1 MRTFEEYQCI
11 DCVNEDGEKLSIK
24 IYKDGIAFVVDEE
37 SKFELDHDQS
47 LMVSDSL
54 KANLENS

>member
-1 MRTFEEYQCI
+1 MKAFEEYQCI
-11 DCVNEDGEKLSIK
+11 DCINEDGEKLSIK
-24 IYKDGIAFVVDEE
+24 IYKDAIVFVSDEE
-37 SKFELDHDQS
+37 SKWELDQEQS